1 MYILD
6 NQFLGWNQKVKERT
20 FSEKENIY
28 FLDQKMNGEGK
39 GGKYFEKGK
48 YFICRGEEKRAD
60 IQNCEDSS

>member
-1 MYILD
+1 M
-6 NQFLGWNQKVKERT
+6 KERI
-20 FSEKENIY
+20 FSEKENID

-48 YFICRGEEKRAD
+48 YFICGGEEKRAD